1 TVICY
6 GQTGAGKTYTIS
18 GVAQAY
24 PDRGIIPRALAQ
36 LFEEINQLKRHEATV
51 RISYVEIYNEK
62 MADLLQSAVS
72 STAAESL
79 VISDIGD
86 EVSVKGL
93 FCPQVNSLDDALAL
107 LFESKRIQKILN
119 ITTIPGTRTVGT
131 HVLNRVSSRAHT
143 IFTVY
148 LTVRSIADGSQT
160 CLRTSRINFVDL
172 AGSERVQKT
181 KSDGRLLKE
190 ATFINRSLSFLEQ
203 MVLALSDTGRSHVP
217 YRQSKLTHF
226 LKNSV
231 GGKCRTVFIANV
243 WNEDRFLEETISTLR
258 FASRVMRIPCHPAVQ
273 EHEDIKML
281 IKRLRDENILL
292 KQELLMYDTLNNRDR
307 ASYGQLTEKQKQQI
321 HQLVAKYLSGKLKEL
336 PITSTNQ
343 LKEMFDSFRKINRNL
358 QEQLTEQCQV
368 QFKDNTEQV
377 DKPQQ
382 PVKEIQRI
390 ARNRKN
396 RVADAV
402 APVLIETPKLGDVDP
417 TSGFGYTARDLTS
430 SVPISI
436 TQDSAYLQSRLKER
450 AQPKTM
456 TEGSFGSSTE
466 PTQGQKSKVDEPP
479 TRAQAFEEFQK
490 EAGRELI
497 NIFTNNRAILAEQL
511 EKGKIVGSRVNEY
524 KHRLELLQ
532 AKRLQLKTQREAQ
545 GLVYTDQMEQII
557 TEEEFD
563 LLKQV
568 GELETEFRQQFEEWE
583 AVKQAADGRF
593 ESRAACSRSVKIT
606 LNGLFLQESSTNN
619 VSVID
624 RPKNPCIQ
632 ALASNAQLLTQII
645 GKQNFNSY
653 NHCTTSTR
661 FLELIV
667 MMMPLSNGVTTAVSQ
682 PHWLKVHTCS
692 NSKIGTEFVSLTP
705 NYQNRTRKSKIRHQ
719 SRKHM
724 IKLAPPVKQFNIFS
738 WQKKPVLKMSHNGR
752 NMSVPKKPL
761 FNDTYFVTYPNPK
774 MPVTVMGRELEWSF
788 LLLEPFNVD
797 YPWQLGTGNS
807 GRVTCET
814 SILPLI

>member
-1 TVICY
+1 MGRKLMPGFWRKHAEVGHTVAASSRRLKRAGAALRNGTVICY

-36 LFEEINQLKRHEATV
+36 IFEEINQMKRHTATV
-51 RISYVEIYNEK
+51 RLSYVEIYNEK

-72 STAAESL
+72 NTTAEPL
-79 VISDIGD
+79 VISDVGD

-93 FCPQVNSLDDALAL
+93 LCPQANSLDDALAL
-107 LFESKRIQKILN
+107 LFEGELN
-119 ITTIPGTRTVGT
+119 RTVGT

-148 LTVRSIADGSQT
+148 LTVRPITDGSPA

-281 IKRLRDENILL
+281 IKRLREENILL
-292 KQELLMYDTLNNRDR
+292 KQELLMYDTL
-307 ASYGQLTEKQKQQI
+307 
-321 HQLVAKYLSGKLKEL
+321 
-336 PITSTNQ
+336 ITSTNQ

-358 QEQLTEQCQV
+358 QEKLTEQCQV
-368 QFKDNTEQV
+368 QSKGHTEQV

-382 PVKEIQRI
+382 PVREIQRI
-390 ARNRKN
+390 VRSRKP
-396 RVADAV
+396 RVGDAE
-402 APVLIETPKLGDVDP
+402 APIVIETPKLGDVDP
-417 TSGFGYTARDLTS
+417 TSGFGFTARDLTS
-430 SVPISI
+430 SVPVSMA
-436 TQDSAYLQSRLKER
+436 QDSVYLQSRLKER
-450 AQPKTM
+450 TQSKIL
-456 TEGSFGSSTE
+456 TEGSRGSPTE
-466 PTQGQKSKVDEPP
+466 PAQGQKSNVDEPP
-479 TRAQAFEEFQK
+479 SRAQAFEEFQK

-511 EKGKIVGSRVNEY
+511 EKGKAVGSRVNEY
-524 KHRLELLQ
+524 KTRLELLQ
-532 AKRLQLKTQREAQ
+532 AKRLQLRTQREAQ
-545 GLVYTDQMEQII
+545 GLVYTDQSEQII

-583 AVKQAADGRF
+583 AVKQAVKYCRQMVDS
-593 ESRAACSRSVKIT
+593 SRARLVHGQCKSHLLA
-606 LNGLFLQESSTNN
+606 FSSKNPQNIN
-619 VSVID
+619 VFVIVQ
-624 RPKNPCIQ
+624 PKNDSP
-632 ALASNAQLLTQII
+632 
-645 GKQNFNSY
+645 
-653 NHCTTSTR
+653 
-661 FLELIV
+661 
-667 MMMPLSNGVTTAVSQ
+667 
-682 PHWLKVHTCS
+682 
-692 NSKIGTEFVSLTP
+692 VSL
-705 NYQNRTRKSKIRHQ
+705 
-719 SRKHM
+719 
-724 IKLAPPVKQFNIFS
+724 
-738 WQKKPVLKMSHNGR
+738 
-752 NMSVPKKPL
+752 
-761 FNDTYFVTYPNPK
+761 
-774 MPVTVMGRELEWSF
+774 
-788 LLLEPFNVD
+788 
-797 YPWQLGTGNS
+797 
-807 GRVTCET
+807 
-814 SILPLI
+814 

>member
-1 TVICY
+1 LKAQAALIRMDNFVKTFVRIRPTVNDRNGIHTTLSGFEKELCFHIGKNPKYGIINNEISAWKFEFEKVFRNVGQDRFYKETSSDLVISALAGVSGTVICY

-36 LFEEINQLKRHEATV
+36 IFEEINQMKRHTATV
-51 RISYVEIYNEK
+51 RLSYVEIYNEK

-72 STAAESL
+72 NTTAEPL
-79 VISDIGD
+79 VISDVGD

-93 FCPQVNSLDDALAL
+93 LCPQANSLDDALAL
-107 LFESKRIQKILN
+107 LFEGELN
-119 ITTIPGTRTVGT
+119 RTVGT

-148 LTVRSIADGSQT
+148 LTVRPIADGSPA

-281 IKRLRDENILL
+281 IKRLREENILL

-307 ASYGQLTEKQKQQI
+307 ASYGQLTEKQRQQI

-358 QEQLTEQCQV
+358 QEKLTEQCQV
-368 QFKDNTEQV
+368 QSKGHTEQV

-382 PVKEIQRI
+382 PVREIQRI
-390 ARNRKN
+390 ARSRKP
-396 RVADAV
+396 RVGDAE
-402 APVLIETPKLGDVDP
+402 APIVIETPKLGDVDP
-417 TSGFGYTARDLTS
+417 TSGFGFTARDLTS
-430 SVPISI
+430 SVPVSMA
-436 TQDSAYLQSRLKER
+436 QDSVYLQSRLKER
-450 AQPKTM
+450 TQSKIL
-456 TEGSFGSSTE
+456 TEGSRGSPTE
-466 PTQGQKSKVDEPP
+466 PAQGQKSNVDEPP
-479 TRAQAFEEFQK
+479 SRAQAFEEFQK

-511 EKGKIVGSRVNEY
+511 EKGKAVGSRVNEY
-524 KHRLELLQ
+524 KTRLELLQ
-532 AKRLQLKTQREAQ
+532 AKRLQLRTQREAQ
-545 GLVYTDQMEQII
+545 GLVYTDQSEQII

-583 AVKQAADGRF
+583 AVKQAVKYCRQMVDS
-593 ESRAACSRSVKIT
+593 SRARLVHEFENWYRICFFDAELRKPHTEVKDQEPSDETHHKVSTTGESFPHVQSAKVASFENVPQWEKYERAKEAVIQRHIFGDLPRSKNARYGLSRSVP
-606 LNGLFLQESSTNN
+606 
-619 VSVID
+619 V
-624 RPKNPCIQ
+624 
-632 ALASNAQLLTQII
+632 
-645 GKQNFNSY
+645 
-653 NHCTTSTR
+653 
-661 FLELIV
+661 
-667 MMMPLSNGVTTAVSQ
+667 
-682 PHWLKVHTCS
+682 
-692 NSKIGTEFVSLTP
+692 
-705 NYQNRTRKSKIRHQ
+705 NR
-719 SRKHM
+719 
-724 IKLAPPVKQFNIFS
+724 
-738 WQKKPVLKMSHNGR
+738 
-752 NMSVPKKPL
+752 
-761 FNDTYFVTYPNPK
+761 
-774 MPVTVMGRELEWSF
+774 
-788 LLLEPFNVD
+788 
-797 YPWQLGTGNS
+797 
-807 GRVTCET
+807 
-814 SILPLI
+814 